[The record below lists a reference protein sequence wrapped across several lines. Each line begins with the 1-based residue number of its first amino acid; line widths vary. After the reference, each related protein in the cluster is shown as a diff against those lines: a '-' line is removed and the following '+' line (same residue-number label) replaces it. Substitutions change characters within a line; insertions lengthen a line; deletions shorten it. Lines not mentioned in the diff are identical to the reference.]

1 MRTYYL
7 IRHSMT
13 AGNQKKRYIGRTDE
27 SLCEEGIR
35 LLSELQMPEAERIY
49 VSPMKRC
56 LQTAQ
61 ILYPGQP
68 YRIVED
74 FRECDFGSFE
84 NKNYQELSGCKEYQA
99 WLDSRGTIS
108 FPGGEDPKGFR
119 RRCLEGFAKVREECQ
134 RDGVHTAAC
143 IVHGG
148 TIMSILEAY
157 GRPAG
162 DYYDYQ
168 VGNGEGYEL
177 MVADDD
183 TGSGRI
189 SAGSSAGRSQVDVS
203 SGASDRK
210 ADHGAGENYQKL
222 SALRPGR

>member
-13 AGNQKKRYIGRTDE
+13 AGNREKRYIGRTDE
-27 SLCEEGIR
+27 PLCEEGIR
-35 LLSELQMPEAERIY
+35 MLEHRSMPQAERIY

-61 ILYPGQP
+61 MLYPGRS

-84 NKNYQELSGCKEYQA
+84 TRNYRELAGCPEYQE
-99 WLDSRGTIS
+99 WIDSKGMLP
-108 FPGGEDPKGFR
+108 FPGGEDPEAFR
-119 RRCLEGFAKVREECQ
+119 ARCLEGFARVREECR
-134 RDGVHTAAC
+134 RDGIRTAAC

-157 GRPAG
+157 ARPAG

-189 SAGSSAGRSQVDVS
+189 SAGPSAGRSPVAVS
-203 SGASDRK
+203 SGASDRTS
-210 ADHGAGENYQKL
+210 DHGTGANYQKL
-222 SALRPGR
+222 PAQEPGR